1 MKVLHVSETIK
12 GGIESYLQELISH
25 QLKNGYKI
33 DLVSQDN
40 DIDGINKT
48 VFKNRGRF
56 FNVLSIFLWVTV
68 LVVRRRPDMIH
79 IHSSFAGITR
89 PYIYLLTKLL
99 FLNSKVIYC
108 SHGWSFAISSNKH
121 INNFYKILEYVLS
134 FFCHSIICISSDEA
148 NQAIKLGIPSNKL
161 SVIHNGVSDSKA
173 ISNNSDENDNML
185 KLLFVGRFDRQKGI
199 DVLLEAFE
207 KSKRSDIQLNLVGDF
222 VVSNSSLLKDDY
234 KFNERIKWSGW
245 LDRNDIE
252 NIYYESTA
260 TVVSSRWEGF
270 GLVAIE
276 SLRAGTPIICSA
288 VGGLLDICQHGIN
301 GYQFNLSVDE
311 LTKVIDSLDKDV
323 LNSMGNAARQTYLSN
338 FTAEKMFQKTDMLY
352 HPEST
357 FDLSSTDASSTDL
370 RS

>member
-1 MKVLHVSETIK
+1 MKVLHVSETLK
-12 GGIESYLQELISH
+12 GGIETYLSELIPLQTKKGYEVNLIS
-25 QLKNGYKI
+25 QKNNI
-33 DLVSQDN
+33 R
-40 DIDGINKT
+40 GIRQYN
-48 VFKNRGRF
+48 FKNRGRLTNLVSLLILSLF
-56 FNVLSIFLWVTV
+56 FII
-68 LVVRRRPDMIH
+68 RERPDVVH
-79 IHSSFAGITR
+79 IHSSFAGVIR
-89 PYIYLLTKLL
+89 PFVYLAKRL
-99 FLNSKVIYC
+99 FFIKMRIIYC
-108 SHGWSFAISSNKH
+108 SHGWPFTISPNQAI
-121 INNFYKILEYVLS
+121 NFTYKVIERFLS
-134 FFCHSIICISSDEA
+134 FFCDCIICISSDEA
-148 NQAIKLGIPSNKL
+148 NQAIKLGINSNKL

-173 ISNNSDENDNML
+173 ISDNSEENENIL

-222 VVSNSSLLKDDY
+222 VVSNSSLLKDGY
-234 KFNERIKWSGW
+234 KLNKKIKWYGW

-311 LTKVIDSLDKDV
+311 LTKVIDSLDKHA
-323 LNSMGNAARQTYLSN
+323 LNIMGNAARQTYLSN
-338 FTAEKMFQKTDMLY
+338 FTAEKMFQKTDILY
-352 HPEST
+352 HPEPT
-357 FDLSSTDASSTDL
+357 FDLSSADASGTDL